1 MELAAFAL
9 LGSLTLIVFEIV
21 DERRREHRKR

>member
-9 LGSLTLIVFEIV
+9 LGSLTLMVLEFV
-21 DERRREHRKR
+21 DERRRDRFR